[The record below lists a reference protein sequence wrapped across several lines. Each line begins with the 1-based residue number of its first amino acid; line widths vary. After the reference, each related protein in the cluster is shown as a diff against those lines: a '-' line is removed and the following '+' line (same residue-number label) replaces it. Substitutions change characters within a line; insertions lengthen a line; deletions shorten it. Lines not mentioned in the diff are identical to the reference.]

1 MVEAPT
7 SERRCAHEWRCLG
20 ALRALRDDAPVCGQG
35 AVSGR
40 LFSMRKLIATVF
52 TLCVGLLSLCASA
65 QNPAAQPSP
74 ASPKP
79 SAPSSTARP
88 GDVDS
93 IDHIVAAVYDVIS
106 GPAGPRDW
114 DRFRSFF
121 YPGARM
127 IPSRRDDKGAVTA
140 RVSSPDE
147 YATRAQDFFSKEG
160 FFENSVANRV
170 EEWDHIAHVWST
182 YESRHA
188 KGEKPFAR
196 GINSFQLINDGTR
209 WWILTVYWEG
219 EDPSHPLP
227 EKYLK

>member
-1 MVEAPT
+1 
-7 SERRCAHEWRCLG
+7 
-20 ALRALRDDAPVCGQG
+20 
-35 AVSGR
+35 
-40 LFSMRKLIATVF
+40 MRKLFAAVF
-52 TLCVGLLSLCASA
+52 TLCLGLSLCAQSPRIPPPSLHRASA
-65 QNPAAQPSP
+65 KHAVTA
-74 ASPKP
+74 P
-79 SAPSSTARP
+79 SASATTARP

-93 IDHIVAAVYDVIS
+93 IDHIIAAVYDVIS

-196 GINSFQLINDGTR
+196 GINSFQLFNDGTR
-209 WWILTVYWEG
+209 WWILTIYWES

>member
-1 MVEAPT
+1 
-7 SERRCAHEWRCLG
+7 
-20 ALRALRDDAPVCGQG
+20 
-35 AVSGR
+35 
-40 LFSMRKLIATVF
+40 MRKLFAVVTF
-52 TLCVGLLSLCASA
+52 CLGMTYLYASA
-65 QNPAAQPSP
+65 QNPAPQSAPAPATSP
-74 ASPKP
+74 AP
-79 SAPSSTARP
+79 SATAPSAAAPSARP

-93 IDHIVAAVYDVIS
+93 IEHIIAAVYDVIS

-114 DRFRSFF
+114 DRFRSYF
-121 YPGARM
+121 YPGARL
-127 IPSRRDDKGAVTA
+127 IPSRRDEKGAVTA

-196 GINSFQLINDGTR
+196 GINSFQLFNDGSR
-209 WWILTVYWEG
+209 WWILTIYWEQ
-219 EDPSHPLP
+219 EDAAHPLP

>member
-1 MVEAPT
+1 MT
-7 SERRCAHEWRCLG
+7 
-20 ALRALRDDAPVCGQG
+20 
-35 AVSGR
+35 
-40 LFSMRKLIATVF
+40 KLIAIIF
-52 TLCVGLLSLCASA
+52 TICLAVGCFAIV

-74 ASPKP
+74 SPSTQPAASAPAATPSATPP
-79 SAPSSTARP
+79 SAPAPSATARP

-93 IDHIVAAVYDVIS
+93 VEHIIAAVYDVIS

-114 DRFRSFF
+114 DRFRSLY

-127 IPSRRDDKGAVTA
+127 IPSRRNDKGTVTA

-147 YATRAQDFFSKEG
+147 YATRSQDFFSREG
-160 FFENSVANRV
+160 FFENSVSSRV
-170 EEWDHIAHVWST
+170 EVWDHIAHVWST

-196 GINSFQLINDGTR
+196 GINSFQLFNDGSR

-219 EDPSHPLP
+219 EDPTHALP

>member
-1 MVEAPT
+1 
-7 SERRCAHEWRCLG
+7 
-20 ALRALRDDAPVCGQG
+20 
-35 AVSGR
+35 
-40 LFSMRKLIATVF
+40 MRKLIAAVF
-52 TLCVGLLSLCASA
+52 TLCLAVGCFAVA
-65 QNPAAQPSP
+65 QSPTAQTSPAPSTKPP
-74 ASPKP
+74 ASPP
-79 SAPSSTARP
+79 SAPSSAARP

-114 DRFRSFF
+114 DRFRSLF

-127 IPSRRDDKGAVTA
+127 IPSRRDDKGTVTA

-160 FFENSVANRV
+160 FFEKSVANRV

-196 GINSFQLINDGTR
+196 GINSFQLFNDGSR
-209 WWILTVYWEG
+209 WWILTVYWES
-219 EDPSHPLP
+219 EDANHPLP

>member
-1 MVEAPT
+1 MK
-7 SERRCAHEWRCLG
+7 R
-20 ALRALRDDAPVCGQG
+20 LRLLA
-35 AVSGR
+35 
-40 LFSMRKLIATVF
+40 MRKLIAVVF
-52 TLCVGLLSLCASA
+52 TISLCMSCFAIV
-65 QNPAAQPSP
+65 QKPAAQPSP
-74 ASPKP
+74 APSTKP
-79 SAPSSTARP
+79 PANAPAVSGAAPSSTARP

-93 IDHIVAAVYDVIS
+93 IDHIIAAVYDVIS

-114 DRFRSFF
+114 DRFRSYF
-121 YPGARM
+121 YPGARL

-196 GINSFQLINDGTR
+196 GINSFQLFNDGSR
-209 WWILTVYWEG
+209 WWILTIYWES

>member
-1 MVEAPT
+1 
-7 SERRCAHEWRCLG
+7 
-20 ALRALRDDAPVCGQG
+20 
-35 AVSGR
+35 
-40 LFSMRKLIATVF
+40 MRKLSAIVF
-52 TLCVGLLSLCASA
+52 TIGLGVACFAIG
-65 QNPAAQPSP
+65 QNPVQPSP
-74 ASPKP
+74 SPSAQSSGSAP
-79 SAPSSTARP
+79 VATPSATAPTASAPSATART

-93 IDHIVAAVYDVIS
+93 IDHIITAVYDVIS
-106 GPAGPRDW
+106 GPAGERDW
-114 DRFRSFF
+114 DRFRSLY

-127 IPSRRDDKGAVTA
+127 IPSRRDDKGTVTA

-147 YATRAQDFFSKEG
+147 YATRSQGFFSKEG
-160 FFENSVANRV
+160 FFENSVSNRI

-196 GINSFQLINDGTR
+196 GINSFQLLNDGSR

-219 EDPSHPLP
+219 EDPTHPLP

>member
-1 MVEAPT
+1 MA
-7 SERRCAHEWRCLG
+7 
-20 ALRALRDDAPVCGQG
+20 
-35 AVSGR
+35 
-40 LFSMRKLIATVF
+40 MRKLIAFAFSICLGVA
-52 TLCVGLLSLCASA
+52 CVAIV

-74 ASPKP
+74 TTPAGSTTASDVG
-79 SAPSSTARP
+79 APSGTARP

-93 IDHIVAAVYDVIS
+93 VEHIIAAVYDVIS

-114 DRFRSFF
+114 DRFRSL
-121 YPGARM
+121 YHPGARM
-127 IPSRRDDKGAVTA
+127 IPSRRDDKGTVSA

-147 YATRAQDFFSKEG
+147 YATRSQDFFSKEG
-160 FFENSVANRV
+160 FFENSVSNRV
-170 EEWDHIAHVWST
+170 ESWDHIAHVWST

-196 GINSFQLINDGTR
+196 GINSFQLFNDGSR

-219 EDPSHPLP
+219 EDQTHPLP

>member
-1 MVEAPT
+1 MA
-7 SERRCAHEWRCLG
+7 
-20 ALRALRDDAPVCGQG
+20 
-35 AVSGR
+35 
-40 LFSMRKLIATVF
+40 MRKLIAFAFSICLGVA
-52 TLCVGLLSLCASA
+52 CVGIV

-74 ASPKP
+74 GSSTAPAGSTTASDAGAP
-79 SAPSSTARP
+79 SATARP

-93 IDHIVAAVYDVIS
+93 VEHIIAAVYDVIS

-114 DRFRSFF
+114 DRFRSL
-121 YPGARM
+121 YHPGARM
-127 IPSRRDDKGAVTA
+127 IPSRRDDKGTVTA

-147 YATRAQDFFSKEG
+147 YATRSQGFFSKEG

-170 EEWDHIAHVWST
+170 ETWDHIAHVWST

-196 GINSFQLINDGTR
+196 GINSFQLFNDGSR
-209 WWILTVYWEG
+209 WWILTIYWEG
-219 EDPSHPLP
+219 EDPTHPLP

>member
-1 MVEAPT
+1 VFRLLAN
-7 SERRCAHEWRCLG
+7 
-20 ALRALRDDAPVCGQG
+20 LRAAIKQLRLLA
-35 AVSGR
+35 
-40 LFSMRKLIATVF
+40 MRKLIAFV
-52 TLCVGLLSLCASA
+52 LSGCLGMACFAIA
-65 QNPAAQPSP
+65 QTPVPQTSPAPSTPAA
-74 ASPKP
+74 P
-79 SAPSSTARP
+79 SAAARL

-93 IDHIVAAVYDVIS
+93 VEHIIAAVYNVIS

-114 DRFRSFF
+114 DRFRTLY

-127 IPSRRDDKGAVTA
+127 IPSRRDDKGIVMA
-140 RVSSPDE
+140 RVSTPDE
-147 YATRAQDFFSKEG
+147 YATRSGAFFMKEG
-160 FFENSVANRV
+160 FFENSVSNRV

-188 KGEKPFAR
+188 KGDKPFAR
-196 GINSFQLINDGTR
+196 GINSFQLFNDGSR